1 MLIIL
6 YVFFS
11 FIIKLIESQSFICN
25 FFLSTYIV
33 EFFFFYTYKFRFSIN
48 FYTLCTIS
56 LCLVLHR
63 LIGNAFLF
71 HIKCFF
77 YYHILL
83 LCYLI
88 PLDPEGMSFND
99 LKPLYKEFLLK
110 LAATLTQDE
119 LYQRSAS
126 IMRRRRRPQRRRSS
140 RRTCLL
146 GRAIKRSV
154 SRLKGGP
161 TEFTS
166 VIFPARRLND
176 SFGSSSSC
184 DARNNH
190 RNRVLANKLGKRR
203 SSWRTSKN
211 GACHTTSEDSD
222 TCKYCNIFQ
231 HRLDISNFLISDI
244 KMIQNRCIRRCKTF

>member
-1 MLIIL
+1 MNDT
-6 YVFFS
+6 VSFS
-11 FIIKLIESQSFICN
+11 F
-25 FFLSTYIV
+25 
-33 EFFFFYTYKFRFSIN
+33 
-48 FYTLCTIS
+48 
-56 LCLVLHR
+56 
-63 LIGNAFLF
+63 
-71 HIKCFF
+71 
-77 YYHILL
+77 
-83 LCYLI
+83 
-88 PLDPEGMSFND
+88 LDPEGMSFND

-190 RNRVLANKLGKRR
+190 RNRMLANKMGKRR
-203 SSWRTSKN
+203 SSWRGNKH
-211 GACHTTSEDSD
+211 GVCHTTSEDSD
-222 TCKYCNIFQ
+222 TC
-231 HRLDISNFLISDI
+231 
-244 KMIQNRCIRRCKTF
+244 M